1 MSDILA
7 IFFLI
12 ATLIT
17 AIFWIINKK
26 QNYRFKNKK
35 NILFNKNI
43 KYYNFLKKTK
53 YISYI
58 ASFFPIFIV
67 IFIIR
72 SFLYE
77 PFQIPSGSMM
87 PTLLTGDFILVEKF
101 SYGIRDP
108 ILHYKFFDTGKPKRG
123 DIVVFRKPNN
133 IKIFYIKRVI
143 GLPGDQIIYDAIN
156 KTFTI
161 HQECYKEKNCQ
172 KNISTIHEK
181 YTLNKN
187 IKNKIKLTNN
197 EENTTLYYINPNN
210 KKLIP
215 LIFNVF
221 QEKIDKKIFKILLS
235 DQITDQINEYY
246 QQTGQK
252 KGVWIVPKDQYFM
265 IGDNRDDS
273 YDSRYWGFVP
283 EKNLVG
289 KAITIWMSFN
299 KEENKWP
306 VGIRL
311 NRIGNIY

>member
-43 KYYNFLKKTK
+43 KYYNFFKKK

-58 ASFFPIFIV
+58 ASFFPTFIV

-72 SFLYE
+72 SFIYE

-101 SYGIRDP
+101 SYGIKDP
-108 ILHYKFFDTGKPKRG
+108 ILHYKLFDIGKPKRG
-123 DIVVFRKPNN
+123 DVVVFRNPHNT
-133 IKIFYIKRVI
+133 KIFYIKRVI
-143 GLPGDQIIYDAIN
+143 GLPGDQITYDAIN

-161 HQECYKEKNCQ
+161 HQECHKKKHCQ

-187 IKNKIKLTNN
+187 VKNKIKLTNN

-210 KKLIP
+210 KKFIP
-215 LIFNVF
+215 LTFNIF
-221 QEKIDKKIFKILLS
+221 QEKIDKKIFNILLS

-246 QQTGQK
+246 QQTDQK

-273 YDSRYWGFVP
+273 FDSRYWGFVP

-289 KAITIWMSFN
+289 KAIIIWMSFN